1 MLNFDNEISEQ
12 MAFRERKLSAI
23 TMLISYI
30 GISIMML
37 FIPGISQ
44 PGGWIGFALVL
55 VIFGII
61 LFVPTKYPIDEIF
74 INTFVAFIVT
84 KGFLSF
90 FYNTMETTKINP
102 SDLSDTDDVKLPF
115 ISVFILMQII
125 ANVFG
130 YVVFY
135 KNFRNVKRSDEAMPY
150 EREFFG
156 KSGKFSWIGTLVVT
170 TVVSLFVGGGY
181 ESNGEIFGKVFV
193 LLLFFIAYVIVRGT
207 LNGSMAKTIGE
218 KMTERKEM
226 KQNARREARQ
236 RKMRDRF
243 KR

>member
-1 MLNFDNEISEQ
+1 MLNFENEISEQ

-102 SDLSDTDDVKLPF
+102 S
-115 ISVFILMQII
+115 I
-125 ANVFG
+125 
-130 YVVFY
+130 
-135 KNFRNVKRSDEAMPY
+135 
-150 EREFFG
+150 
-156 KSGKFSWIGTLVVT
+156 
-170 TVVSLFVGGGY
+170 
-181 ESNGEIFGKVFV
+181 
-193 LLLFFIAYVIVRGT
+193 
-207 LNGSMAKTIGE
+207 
-218 KMTERKEM
+218 
-226 KQNARREARQ
+226 
-236 RKMRDRF
+236 
-243 KR
+243 